1 MAIVAGPAM
10 FLAIGALSSQ
20 LASTRR
26 QAAGAASAVLG
37 ASYAIRMAAD
47 SVAGLGWLR
56 WATPLGWVE
65 ELKPLTSPNAWP
77 VVPIVAWIVVC
88 GLFTVLLA
96 GRRDLGASTLHD
108 HASRS
113 PRVGLL
119 NGPVALAFRL
129 LCPTLLAWTVSIIAY
144 GLLLGSIAK
153 SGGQA
158 ITSSPALRLVFE
170 RLGVSGAQAYLGIA
184 LLLMAVTM
192 GFIAAGQVSAART
205 EESSGRLEHLLV
217 RPLSRRSWFVGRT
230 VLATGVLVVGGVL
243 AGLSTWVGAASDHAG
258 VSFTSML
265 EAGVNVVPPAL
276 VILGVG
282 LLFLG
287 VVPRLSVGV
296 TYAVLVWSLLIEITS
311 GIAVVNHWLL
321 DTSVFHQ
328 MAAAPSVHVDWA
340 ANLIMVL
347 LGALVALAGV
357 DAFTRRDLKGE

>member
-1 MAIVAGPAM
+1 
-10 FLAIGALSSQ
+10 
-20 LASTRR
+20 
-26 QAAGAASAVLG
+26 
-37 ASYAIRMAAD
+37 
-47 SVAGLGWLR
+47 
-56 WATPLGWVE
+56 
-65 ELKPLTSPNAWP
+65 
-77 VVPIVAWIVVC
+77 
-88 GLFTVLLA
+88 
-96 GRRDLGASTLHD
+96 
-108 HASRS
+108 
-113 PRVGLL
+113 
-119 NGPVALAFRL
+119 
-129 LCPTLLAWTVSIIAY
+129 
-144 GLLLGSIAK
+144 
-153 SGGQA
+153 
-158 ITSSPALRLVFE
+158 
-170 RLGVSGAQAYLGIA
+170 
-184 LLLMAVTM
+184 MAVTM

-276 VILGVG
+276 LILGVG
-282 LLFLG
+282 MLFLG